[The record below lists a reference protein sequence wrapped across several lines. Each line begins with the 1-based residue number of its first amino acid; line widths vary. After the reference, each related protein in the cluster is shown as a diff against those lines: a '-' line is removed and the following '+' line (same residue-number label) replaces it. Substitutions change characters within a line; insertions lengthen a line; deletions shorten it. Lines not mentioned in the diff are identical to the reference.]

1 MKKPQVILG
10 FLFCLLFVGFV
21 QAQDPMLPSD
31 KKERGEK
38 AASQEPKNVIATDT
52 ITQKGFFSIHK
63 VNETYFFE
71 IPDSLLGR
79 DILIVGRVA
88 RSSAVVEGLYGGDQ
102 ISNTVVRFEKGPGK
116 KLFLIKVAYDI
127 RSKDST
133 QAMYKAVERS
143 NMQSVVAVFP
153 VMSYSRDSGGS
164 IIDVTN
170 FINTDNELLYFS
182 SIFKQKFKLGG
193 QLSDRSY
200 VQYVLSYPMNI
211 EIRTTKTY
219 NHTGKNGNNI
229 ATLELNASLLL
240 LPKIPMKIRFE
251 DSRIGYF
258 STAYTDYDANPQ
270 GVKERS
276 IAIRWRL
283 EPKPEDVK
291 KYLRGE
297 LVEPRK
303 PIVFYIDP
311 VTPKKWVPYLIQGV
325 NDWQKA
331 FEKAGFK
338 NAIMA
343 KMAPMPEEDSTWS
356 LEDARHAAIVYKAS
370 NIPNASGPY
379 VADPRSGEIIESHIN
394 WNHNIMKLIHD
405 WYFIQC
411 GAVDPQAN
419 HMVFNDQLMGKLIRF
434 VSSHEVGHTLGL
446 LHNFA
451 SSSTTPVEK
460 LRDNKW
466 LTLHGHTPSIMDYAR
481 FNYVAQPE
489 DKIDQQNLFPRIGD
503 YDIWAIEWGYRW
515 YPEDITSEK
524 EIPILNKL
532 IIERLKNKRL
542 LLGHE
547 RSYDDPRSQS
557 EDLGDNQM
565 KANEYGIKNLKRI
578 AKNLVK
584 WTSEPN
590 EDYGNLEEMYKQLN
604 AQMALYCQH
613 VARYIG
619 GIYKTLKTVEQTG
632 PVFEYVP
639 ASLQKE
645 AVSFLDRHFFTT
657 PDWLIDDNI
666 LNKLDQNP
674 AKIVFE
680 LQSSILDQIL
690 NVNKFDKLM
699 AAEASGVKD
708 CYKLAD
714 FFDDLRASVWKEL
727 EKNRP
732 ISIFRRNLQRT
743 YIERLTVMIT
753 SPLPPKNDSKAVIKM
768 ELRSLHKMIKN
779 ALPNTKDSMTY
790 AHLQDVLER
799 IDNALELKTN

>member
-1 MKKPQVILG
+1 MKKQHVILI
-10 FLFCLLFVGFV
+10 FFFCLAFVGFV
-21 QAQDPMLPSD
+21 QAQGPMLPSD
-31 KKERGEK
+31 KKVQEGK

-52 ITQKGFFSIHK
+52 ITQKGFFSVHK
-63 VNETYFFE
+63 VKETYFFE
-71 IPDSLLGR
+71 IPNSLLGR
-79 DILIVGRVA
+79 DILVVSRVA

-102 ISNTVVRFEKGPGK
+102 VSNTVVRFEKGPGE
-116 KLFLIKVAYDI
+116 KLFLIKTAYDI

-164 IIDVTN
+164 MIDVTN

-200 VQYVLSYPMNI
+200 VQYVYSYPMNI

-219 NHTGKNGNNI
+219 SLMKKEGSSI

-240 LPKIPMKIRFE
+240 LPKTPMKARFE

-258 STAYTDYDANPQ
+258 STKYTDYDANPQ

-311 VTPKKWVPYLIQGV
+311 ATPKKWVPYLIQGV

-343 KMAPMPEEDSTWS
+343 KMAPKPEEDSTWS

-370 NIPNASGPY
+370 DIPNASGPY

-419 HMVFNDQLMGKLIRF
+419 HMIFDDGLMGELIRF

-451 SSSTTPVEK
+451 ASATTPVEK

-466 LTLHGHTPSIMDYAR
+466 LTVNGHTPSIMDYAR

-489 DKIDQQNLFPRIGD
+489 DKIDRKNLFPRIGD

-515 YPEDITSEK
+515 YPENITSEE

-532 IIERLKNKRL
+532 IIKRLKDERLL
-542 LLGHE
+542 FGHE

-565 KANEYGIKNLKRI
+565 KANEYGIQNLKRI
-578 AKNLVK
+578 TKNLVE

-613 VARYIG
+613 VAKYIG

-645 AVSFLDRHFFTT
+645 AVNFLDRHLFTT
-657 PDWLIDDNI
+657 PDWLIDNNI
-666 LNKLDQNP
+666 LNKLDQYP
-674 AKIVFE
+674 TKIVFE

-690 NVNKFDKLM
+690 NASKFDKLM
-699 AAEASGVKD
+699 AAEASGVKN
-708 CYKLAD
+708 CYKLTD
-714 FFDDLRASVWKEL
+714 FFEDLRASVWKEL
-727 EKNRP
+727 GKNRP
-732 ISIFRRNLQRT
+732 ISIFRRNLQKA
-743 YIERLTVMIT
+743 YVVRLTLMVT
-753 SPLPPKNDSKAVIKM
+753 SPLSQRDDSKSVVKM
-768 ELRSLHKMIKN
+768 ELKNLHNMIN
-779 ALPNTKDSMTY
+779 AALPNIKDTMSR
-790 AHLQDVLER
+790 AHMQDVLER
-799 IDNALELKTN
+799 IDNTLEMKNK